1 MRYEY
6 LGWTETMKVAHALGW
21 DKHPE
26 TDDDYLDSEGHLD
39 TDKALEEAI
48 DYIQTKENQA

>member
-1 MRYEY
+1 
-6 LGWTETMKVAHALGW
+6 MKVAHALGW